1 MTVKKIRAKEWRIVR
16 RPFTWRVLFLCIGFA
31 LFSTRPSFAEQRPK
45 VALVLS
51 GGGAR
56 GGAHIGVLRVLER
69 EGVPIDMI
77 VGVSYGALVGG
88 LYAAGYS
95 VDDLQRVILETDW
108 WEITSNSP
116 DRRMSNM
123 NRKPMADRQMLALHL
138 EELKLKLPY
147 GIFAGQKIH
156 QFLNQ
161 LTLGATYR
169 ARNDFNQL
177 PTPFRAIATDILSGE
192 QVVIDNGSLGAAI
205 RASISVPGVFAP
217 LSTEHTHLVD
227 GGIVNNLPVDVA
239 LDAGAD
245 FVIAVDCATPLR
257 TLKEEIQDII
267 DVIDQAVSF
276 RIEERK
282 IENRKRS
289 HVLILPKLDNF
300 DGGDFNRS
308 YTLIPIGESAAE
320 DQMDAIRNALQKLGV
335 PKRVGKPRTSRLPV
349 EFDVNTWADI
359 PPDVVIDR
367 VRIEGVKRYSE
378 GQFKVRLEKFV
389 NKPISFRELERE
401 CGRLHATGLF
411 QTVDFHVTWHEGQT
425 ELVFHVLE
433 NPPSELKVGIHYNND
448 YRVSVLGE
456 IAHQSTLGRISEL
469 HLRGLLGNLNFAEL
483 VMIFRTSGR
492 LGLLGDVQAW
502 DQNRLYF
509 RNRQREGG
517 YEERRFR
524 ARLGLQ
530 TLFHSWGNFQV
541 GYQVEH
547 ARIRYAARSI
557 GDASEF
563 LPGFWM
569 SAGVDTR
576 DDSMVPTKGVFFQ
589 TGAKWIH
596 RTFSHRRIQAQL
608 ACFASPRSRWS
619 VGFSSIGGYVTQ
631 PAPVFEFFPLGGA
644 GHFSS
649 AALPVVGLKR
659 DELRAVRFASVGV
672 SIWRQIKFWESVP
685 RSGIGIYY
693 QGGLY
698 DMSSNPEQDYTPIHG
713 FGVGGYVNTA
723 LLGPIRVDIVSTQ
736 EKDIKMNAS
745 IGFGF

>member
-1 MTVKKIRAKEWRIVR
+1 MTRKKTHAKRSGMVR
-16 RPFTWRVLFLCIGFA
+16 RPFVRCVLLLCFCFVP
-31 LFSTRPSFAEQRPK
+31 LKTPSSPAEQRPK

-108 WEITSNSP
+108 WEITSDNP
-116 DRRMSNM
+116 DRRLSNM
-123 NRKPMADRQMLALHL
+123 NRKPMADRQMLALRL

-161 LTLGATYR
+161 LTLGATYK
-169 ARNDFNQL
+169 ARNDFDQL

-192 QVVIDNGSLGAAI
+192 QVVMANGSLGAAI

-217 LSTEHTHLVD
+217 LSRERTHLVD

-245 FVIAVDCATPLR
+245 LVIAVDCATPLR

-289 HVLILPKLDNF
+289 HVLIAPKLENF

-308 YTLIPIGESAAE
+308 YTLIPVGETAAE
-320 DQMDAIRNALQKLGV
+320 EQMDAIREALRALGIHV
-335 PKRVGKPRTSRLPV
+335 RAGSPRTSRLPD
-349 EFDVNTWADI
+349 EFDISTWADI

-367 VRIEGVKRYSE
+367 VRIEGAKRYPESL
-378 GQFKVRLEKFV
+378 FTVRLEKFI
-389 NKPISFRELERE
+389 NRPISFQELERE

-411 QTVDFHVTWHEGQT
+411 QTVDFHVVHQQGQT

-433 NPPSELKVGIHYNND
+433 NPPSELKVGVHYNTD

-456 IAHQSTLGRISEL
+456 IAHQNTLGRISEFY
-469 HLRGLLGNLNFAEL
+469 LRGLTGNLNFAEL
-483 VMIFRTSGR
+483 VMIYRSSR
-492 LGLLGDVQAW
+492 WIGLFGDVQAW
-502 DQNRLYF
+502 DQDRLYF
-509 RNRQREGG
+509 RNREREGG
-517 YEERRFR
+517 YEERRLR
-524 ARLGLQ
+524 SRLGFQ
-530 TLFHSWGNFQV
+530 TMFHSWGGFQA
-541 GYQVEH
+541 GYQVAH
-547 ARIRYAARSI
+547 ARIRSAVRSI
-557 GDASEF
+557 GNASEF
-563 LPGFWM
+563 LPGFWF
-569 SAGVDTR
+569 SAGIDTR
-576 DDSMVPTKGVFFQ
+576 DDAIAPTGGVYLQ
-589 TGAKWIH
+589 TRAEWIH
-596 RTFSHRRIQAQL
+596 QTFSHKRIQARL
-608 ACFASPRSRWS
+608 ACFATPRPRWS
-619 VGFSSIGGYVTQ
+619 VGIWTSGGYVTR
-631 PAPVFEFFPLGGA
+631 PAPIFDFFPLGGA
-644 GHFSS
+644 GHFTS

-659 DELRAVRFASVGV
+659 DELRASSFASVGV
-672 SIWRQIKFWESVP
+672 SIWRRVRIWESLP
-685 RSGIGIYY
+685 RSGIGIFY

-698 DMSSNPEQDYTPIHG
+698 EMSSNPDQDYTSIHG
-713 FGVGGYVNTA
+713 FGVGGYVKTA
-723 LLGPIRVDIVSTQ
+723 LLGPIRIDIVST
-736 EKDIKMNAS
+736 EKKDIKINAA